1 MLHFNHRPSTLFH
14 CIVKKP
20 QLSNAVSSLTKQSI
34 RRVSNLMF
42 YAQSTV
48 SIIQNRSK
56 EPIYLNRRYNQ
67 MSTITQSFYLGL
79 WWCTIKL
86 NVVAKGSAIQ
96 KIACRDSHILIILA
110 LTVTSTLKTANKKII
125 FLHDIP
131 ACGDASPHLIWSQ
144 KFQLRQKSMKQKFKV
159 DENSSNKIIKQLRWT
174 PKPIWHENTVILE
187 CLALTCK
194 YLKHNC
200 LIVVGNEVINNIHK
214 KQHIQKGQV

>member
-1 MLHFNHRPSTLFH
+1 MF
-14 CIVKKP
+14 
-20 QLSNAVSSLTKQSI
+20 LT
-34 RRVSNLMF
+34 
-42 YAQSTV
+42 QSTF

-86 NVVAKGSAIQ
+86 NVVAKRSAIQ

-110 LTVTSTLKTANKKII
+110 LTVTPTLRIWQIKNKFKKS
-125 FLHDIP
+125 FCMP
-131 ACGDASPHLIWSQ
+131 
-144 KFQLRQKSMKQKFKV
+144 FQLVVMHHHIKFDRRSSSWDKNQWNKSLKLMKTPAMKYFK
-159 DENSSNKIIKQLRWT
+159 QFRWT
-174 PKPIWHENTVILE
+174 LKPIWHENTVILE

-194 YLKHNC
+194 YLKHNYV
-200 LIVVGNEVINNIHK
+200 IVVGNEVINNIHK